1 MKCTLISDDIKNY
14 DKLISNSITLEKAKK
29 QLKKIDKNNNIELYY
44 NVLSSKK
51 GYLYK
56 GMDDIYY
63 WVYLTEAQKKSFL
76 NDSCNFLKDFYREM
90 FELNLFNK
98 YKETYKL
105 NILSSTNYG
114 FFAHLYLYAGLGFDS
129 VKDKIDT
136 IQQDLMCIWIMDV
149 KQFKKYASVKI
160 VTKPLDEK
168 TPYKNPEIKPYQM
181 YLGVDFS
188 FKPIILDVNKVH
200 HYLIAGATGAGKTRL
215 QYMILLSWILNCA
228 VNEVEIYL
236 ADLAKD
242 SFRAFNWVKHVRY
255 YATETEELRDMLK
268 YIYKKMTKR
277 TKMMGDLRDKGVA
290 TNIYEYNEYCK
301 KQNKSGW
308 SYVYILSDEFSVF
321 TPDNTDSKEEK
332 AMKSEC
338 LDMVKR
344 LSKTGREM
352 GIFVLNGVQKTTKE
366 EIPSII
372 KSQSAVRV
380 SFRANDAISSQVIM
394 GDNSAVGLADRYAV
408 YSLNGGE
415 KKDYLFS
422 PLLTT
427 EMINRMLEP
436 HIDRKHKKVD
446 LSINDDVV
454 QCDIKN
460 TKMYPTNFS
469 PEKIN
474 KTTIETFNSADY
486 EEVI

>member
-1 MKCTLISDDIKNY
+1 MKCTLISDNNRNY
-14 DKLISNSITLEKAKK
+14 ESLIRENITLNKAKK
-29 QLKKIDKNNNIELYY
+29 TIKDDNAELFYNIE
-44 NVLSSKK
+44 STKK

-56 GMDDIYY
+56 GNDNNYY
-63 WVYLTEAQKKSFL
+63 WIYLSDSQKKVYL
-76 NDSCNFLKDFYREM
+76 NNCCNFLKDFYREM

-98 YKETYKL
+98 YKDTYKL
-105 NILSSTNYG
+105 NILSETNYG
-114 FFAHLYLYAGLGFDS
+114 FYAHLYLYAGLGFDAL
-129 VKDKIDT
+129 KDKVGI
-136 IQQDLMCIWIMDV
+136 IQQDLQCIWIMDIR
-149 KQFKKYASVKI
+149 QFKKYASVKI

-168 TPYKNPEIKPYQM
+168 TPYKNPQVKPYQI

-215 QYMILLSWILNCA
+215 QYMILLSWVLNCTPS
-228 VNEVEIYL
+228 EVEIYL

-242 SFRAFNWVKHVRY
+242 SFRAFKWVKHVKY
-255 YATETEELRDMLK
+255 YATETEELRNMLR
-268 YIYKKMTKR
+268 YIYRRMTKR
-277 TKMMGDLRDKGVA
+277 TEIMGELRDKGIA

-301 KQNKSGW
+301 KNNKSGW
-308 SYVYILSDEFSVF
+308 SYIYILSDEFSVF

-332 AMKSEC
+332 VIKSEC

-352 GIFVLNGVQKTTKE
+352 GVFVLNGVQKTTKE

-380 SFRANDAISSQVIM
+380 SFRANDTISSQVIM

-427 EMINRMLEP
+427 EMITQMLEP
-436 HIDRKHKKVD
+436 YLDRKHKKVD
-446 LSINDDVV
+446 LTVDDRIVK
-454 QCDIKN
+454 CDVKN
-460 TKMYPTNFS
+460 TKNYPANYS
-469 PEKIN
+469 PEMIN
-474 KTTIETFNSADY
+474 KNIVKTFNSADY